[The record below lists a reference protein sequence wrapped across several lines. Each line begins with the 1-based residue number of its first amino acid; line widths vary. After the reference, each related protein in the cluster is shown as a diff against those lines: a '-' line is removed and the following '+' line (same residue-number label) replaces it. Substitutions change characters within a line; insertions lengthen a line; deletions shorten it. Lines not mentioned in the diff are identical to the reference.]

1 MEHEINST
9 NSLSQKGLL
18 LSGYFTFIKNFKSSS
33 KVSIEQN
40 DHNNQVYRYLRETKK
55 KCMIYLF

>member
-40 DHNNQVYRYLRETKK
+40 DHNNQVYRYLRETK
-55 KCMIYLF
+55 